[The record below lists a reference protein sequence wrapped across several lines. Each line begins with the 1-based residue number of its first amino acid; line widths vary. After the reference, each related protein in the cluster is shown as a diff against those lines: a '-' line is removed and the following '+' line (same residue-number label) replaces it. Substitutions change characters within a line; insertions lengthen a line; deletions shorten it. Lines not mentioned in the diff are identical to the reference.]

1 MNDPAYVEMALALAD
16 RVISESPSTD
26 DRERVR
32 YAIKLAV
39 SRDAKEH
46 EIDILVGL
54 LSSERDDLKN
64 QAQFVKAR
72 TTISVP
78 TLELRSTDMQELAAW
93 FAVANAIL
101 NLDET
106 MNQ

>member
-1 MNDPAYVEMALALAD
+1 MALAFAD

-26 DRERVR
+26 DRDRVR
-32 YAIKLAV
+32 YALKLAV
-39 SRDAKEH
+39 SRDANDEET
-46 EIDILVGL
+46 EILMDL
-54 LSSERDDLKN
+54 LSSERQELKK
-64 QAQFVKAR
+64 QPQLVKAR
-72 TTISVP
+72 TTVSVP
-78 TLELRSTDMQELAAW
+78 SLKLRSDDRLELAAW